1 MHRKRNKKQPIYC
14 GQYIKD
20 WEGYRIEQ
28 VQSNDLDRNVRI
40 KLVNDSGHVV
50 KIFLDD
56 LCLDGESMC
65 YTEWQTG
72 HGITDK
78 KEACSNTP
86 TH

>member
-14 GQYIKD
+14 GQDIKD